1 MMDFVIT
8 LTFLNLS
15 PEFHQTSNLHEARG
29 VGLRLALLTLFTLT
43 LTQADTGN
51 QRETDSVKV
60 MVTTDQAITGSV
72 LRSSS
77 TQPQPE
83 RSQSNV
89 LTRNPVLAA

>member
-1 MMDFVIT
+1 MDFVIT

-72 LRSSS
+72 LSGA
-77 TQPQPE
+77 PPPGP
-83 RSQSNV
+83 SQRDHN
-89 LTRNPVLAA
+89 LMC

>member
-15 PEFHQTSNLHEARG
+15 PEFHQSSNLHEARG

-60 MVTTDQAITGSV
+60 MVTTDQANTGSV
-72 LRSSS
+72 LC
-77 TQPQPE
+77 
-83 RSQSNV
+83 SQE
-89 LTRNPVLAA
+89 LLHPAPAREITI